1 MTKLWSFYLPQFH
14 PIPENDAWWGKGFTE
29 WSNVKT
35 AQPQFFNHYQ
45 PQRPITDDY
54 AAYYDLRD
62 PEVLVRQSRLARH
75 YGIYGF
81 VFYHYWFSGKRLL
94 ETPVNLL
101 LANRRFT
108 MPFCLCWANESWSR
122 RWDGLDRDVLQPQN
136 YSFSDDERHIHSLL
150 PVFKDRRYFKH
161 RGRPVFIVYRSE
173 ELPDPERTVQIWRH
187 EVKKAG
193 FADLYLIRV
202 EGFQSNLEPAAH
214 GFDAAL
220 EFAPDW
226 RCLQRRVY
234 LDGDNRWS
242 ERPENGVPGT
252 VENRVFLY
260 KDLVKAML
268 AKEKMPYIRYRGV
281 FPAWD
286 NYARRQK
293 LGGGTIIQGADPD
306 QYQQFLEAVIAKA
319 RAEFQEEDRLIFINA
334 WNEWGEGCHLEPDE
348 KYGYQYLRAT
358 RNALQK
364 SSKPRFLA
372 TLRSLF
378 SRGYL
383 R

>member
-29 WSNVKT
+29 WSHVKT

-45 PQRPITDDY
+45 PQRPISDDY
-54 AAYYDLRD
+54 KGYYDLRD
-62 PEVLVRQSRLARH
+62 PEVLVRQARLARR

-122 RWDGLDRDVLQPQN
+122 RWDGLDSDVLQPQS
-136 YSFSDDERHIHSLL
+136 YSFADDKQHIRSLL
-150 PVFKDRRYFKH
+150 PVFKDSRYFKH
-161 RGRPVFIVYRSE
+161 QGRPVFIVYRSE
-173 ELPDPERTVQIWRH
+173 ELPDPERTVQIWRQ

-193 FADLYLIRV
+193 FVDLYLIRV
-202 EGFQSNLEPAAH
+202 EGFQGDFAPAEH

-234 LDGDNRWS
+234 LDGDNCWS
-242 ERPENGVPGT
+242 ERPEEGAPGT

-260 KDLVKAML
+260 DDLVKAML
-268 AKEKMPYIRYRGV
+268 AKEKAPYIRYRGV
-281 FPAWD
+281 FPGWD

-293 LGGGTIIQGADPD
+293 LGGGTIIHGGDPD
-306 QYQQFLEAVIAKA
+306 QYQHFLEAVIAGT
-319 RAEFQEEDRLIFINA
+319 RAEFQEEDRLVFINA

-348 KYGYQYLRAT
+348 KYGYQYLCAT
-358 RNALQK
+358 RRALRK
-364 SSKPRFLA
+364 FSKPRFMA
-372 TLRSLF
+372 TLQSLF

-383 R
+383 K